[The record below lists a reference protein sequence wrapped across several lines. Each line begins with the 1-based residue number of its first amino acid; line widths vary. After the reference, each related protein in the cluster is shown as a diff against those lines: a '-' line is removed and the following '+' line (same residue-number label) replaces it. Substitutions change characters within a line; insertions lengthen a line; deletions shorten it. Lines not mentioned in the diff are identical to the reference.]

1 MRRFVHV
8 KVNTKSELYII
19 DNCDSAF
26 YDKQSDSIKIMK
38 GNSTV
43 MIPYREVLVFRTTF
57 EIKE

>member
-8 KVNTKSELYII
+8 KIDTKSDFYII
-19 DNCDSAF
+19 NNCDSAF
-26 YDKQSDSIKIMK
+26 YDKESESIKIMK
-38 GNSTV
+38 GNSTI

>member
-1 MRRFVHV
+1 MRRFVN
-8 KVNTKSELYII
+8 VNVHTKSELYII

-26 YDKQSDSIKIMK
+26 YDKESDSIKIMK

>member
-8 KVNTKSELYII
+8 KLHTKSELYTI

-26 YDKQSDSIKIMK
+26 YDKEIDSIKIMK
-38 GNSTV
+38 GNSTF
-43 MIPYREVLVFRTTF
+43 MIPYREVLAFRTTV